1 MGMDH
6 SDQRKRGGARTSL
19 KEKRVREIIRKESI
33 FLHLE
38 ESVEGERR
46 VGSVVG
52 VGSDDGVVEVDVGV
66 GDVVED
72 VDGGGEVAAEG
83 EGGDEFGSDEE
94 VLVEI
99 GFEDLSVD
107 LVHRVQIAALVKVA
121 QLLFEESLPREP
133 CGDSPSHRNLHL
145 HRHSHTLHS
154 KRLH

>member
-1 MGMDH
+1 M
-6 SDQRKRGGARTSL
+6 
-19 KEKRVREIIRKESI
+19 
-33 FLHLE
+33 
-38 ESVEGERR
+38 
-46 VGSVVG
+46 GSVVG